1 MAKKISI
8 YDVAKEAGV
17 SAAAV
22 SYVINGKGKVSEK
35 TRKRIVRIM
44 DEMGYVPDS
53 AAISLST
60 GKTMLVG
67 LCLPLDE
74 ASRFAENPFYSE
86 FIASFEQTVS
96 PAGYDVVL
104 GSIKDPKAFAPWIRS
119 RSFDALV
126 LFDLYDEE
134 VYRIIKKAR
143 IPAVLV
149 DAYNE
154 RADEF
159 SNVRV
164 NDQLGSFRATEYLIS
179 LGHRHIGFMGAR
191 LSKSLLDQKRFKGY
205 CKALEH
211 HSLPLDESIVFD
223 TATSFDGGYSLGEEV
238 GKKIGE
244 MTAIV
249 CDADIIAIG
258 LMRRL
263 MELGYSVP
271 KDLSII
277 GFDDITSCTFVY
289 PPLSTV
295 KQGIAR
301 KGEEAGKLI
310 LNLVKNALPDNETI
324 ILEPELVCRGTVL
337 DLREM

>member
-17 SAAAV
+17 SAASV

-44 DEMGYVPDS
+44 DEMGYVRDS
-53 AAISLST
+53 SAISLST

-74 ASRFAENPFYSE
+74 ASRFVENPFYSE

-134 VYRIIKKAR
+134 VYRIIKKSR
-143 IPAVLV
+143 ISAVLV

-154 RADEF
+154 RANDF

-164 NDQLGSFRATEYLIS
+164 NDQLGCFRATEYLIS
-179 LGHRHIGFMGAR
+179 LGHRRIGFMGAR
-191 LSKSLLDQKRFKGY
+191 LSESLLDQKRFNGY
-205 CKALEH
+205 RKAMEH
-211 HSLPLDESIVFD
+211 HSLPFDLDFVFD
-223 TATSFDGGYSLGEEV
+223 AATSFEGGYSLGEEV
-238 GKKIGE
+238 AKKIGE
-244 MTAIV
+244 MSAIV

-263 MELGYSVP
+263 MELGYSIP

-310 LNLVKNALPDNETI
+310 LKLVKNALPENETI
-324 ILEPELVCRGTVL
+324 ILEPEIVDRGTIR